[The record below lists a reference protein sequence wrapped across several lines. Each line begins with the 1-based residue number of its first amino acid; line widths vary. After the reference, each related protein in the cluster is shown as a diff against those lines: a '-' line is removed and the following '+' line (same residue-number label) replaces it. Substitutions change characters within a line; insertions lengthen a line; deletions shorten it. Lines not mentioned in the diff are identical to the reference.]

1 MDYYTLKIGRIKR
14 KLPIVSLGKGIKIA
28 SFNLLGDSELVAE
41 ITSRMCKKLKGISF
55 DYLVGPEV
63 KVVPL
68 LHEITQVLKKKRYVV
83 CRKNIHGYMVSPIVS
98 RDKPGLVLDG
108 NDAKLLKGKKVIML
122 DDVVSS
128 GRTMWVARE
137 LMQSVGAKV
146 VAEAAVFKQGEME
159 DEIFNNLIFLGT
171 LPVIKSS

>member
-1 MDYYTLKIGRIKR
+1 MDYYTLKIGRIQR
-14 KLPIVSLGKGIKIA
+14 RLPIVSLGKGIKIA
-28 SFNLLGDSELVAE
+28 SFNLLGDSELVNE
-41 ITSRMCKKLKGISF
+41 ITSRMCKKLKGIGF

-108 NDAKLLKGKKVIML
+108 NDAKLLKGKKVVML

-146 VAEAAVFKQGEME
+146 VAEVAVFKQGETG

-171 LPVIKSS
+171 LPTFKSS